1 MSTVKD
7 ESHPLVDISP
17 PVVNAPQAG
26 SFYSPVYVNVTRGEG
41 GHYYAKWFNLHFHP
55 NGPFRD
61 NVPRDDATYSQSLSP
76 GPHQLH
82 ARGLWAEGSQ
92 SEESD
97 WVFADWFYVLTP
109 PEN

>member
-1 MSTVKD
+1 MPTVKD
-7 ESHPLVDISP
+7 VLLPLVDISP
-17 PVVNAPQAG
+17 PIVNAPQEG
-26 SFYSPVYVNVTRGEG
+26 FFYSPVPTDVIAGSG
-41 GHYYAKWFNLHFHP
+41 GHYPAKSFDLHFHP

-61 NVPRDDATYSQSLSP
+61 NVPRYDATYFQSLLS

-82 ARGLWAEGSQ
+82 ARGRWFEGSQ

-97 WVFADWFYVLTP
+97 WVFANWFYVLTP